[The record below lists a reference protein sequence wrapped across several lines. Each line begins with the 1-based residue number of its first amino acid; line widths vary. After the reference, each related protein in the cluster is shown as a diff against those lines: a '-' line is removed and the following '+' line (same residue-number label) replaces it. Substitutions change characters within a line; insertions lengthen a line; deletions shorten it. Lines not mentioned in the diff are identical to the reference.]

1 MTILRLQRPPTK
13 LSLPVAE
20 TIHGETITPLD
31 SNWLREHAL
40 PELGMHADKNARGR
54 VFIIGGCTQVPGGL
68 LLTAEAALR
77 AGAGKVQVA
86 TVASIALGIGIAMP
100 EIAVFPIAEDRDGEI
115 TYFDAR
121 HDEQLAR
128 CDAVVVGPAMG
139 NGDAAGKIVD
149 RLATDKSERAL
160 VLDAAALMT
169 LPTRAR
175 LLASR
180 PRPAVL
186 TPHIGEMAA
195 MLECHAE
202 EIEADRPAAVRRA
215 AERYGAVV
223 TLKGSTSLVADR
235 DGALFAYAGGGV
247 GLATGGSGDVL
258 AGIVAGLA
266 ARGTP
271 PLDAALWAVW
281 LHGEAGRRCAVE
293 IGPLGFLARELLR
306 HVPGLMKT
314 I

>member
-1 MTILRLQRPPTK
+1 M
-13 LSLPVAE
+13 
-20 TIHGETITPLD
+20 PLD
-31 SNWLREHAL
+31 SNWLREHPL
-40 PELGMHADKNARGR
+40 PEPGIHADKNARGR
-54 VFIIGGCTQVPGGL
+54 VFIVGGCAQVPGGL

-86 TVASIALGIGIAMP
+86 TAASIALALGIAMP
-100 EIAVFPIAEDRDGEI
+100 EIAVFPCEENADGEI
-115 TYFDAR
+115 AALPAGIET
-121 HDEQLAR
+121 QIAR
-128 CDAVVVGPAMG
+128 CDAVVAGPAMG
-139 NGDAAGKIVD
+139 QGAGACGAVD
-149 RLATDKSERAL
+149 RLLADDGQGGL
-160 VLDAAALMT
+160 ILDAGALMN
-169 LPTRAR
+169 LAFRA
-175 LLASR
+175 AEVAHR
-180 PRPAVL
+180 PIPAVL

-195 MLECHAE
+195 LLQCDPA
-202 EIEADRPAAVRRA
+202 EIEADRPAAVRQA

-258 AGIVAGLA
+258 AGIVAGLV

-271 PLDAALWAVW
+271 PFDAALWAVW

-293 IGPLGFLARELLR
+293 IGPLGFLARELLG